1 MYYKSV
7 IDEYPSTEKA
17 KEARKR
23 MEQIRNEPD
32 EPPNHFAWLTGL
44 FESKKK

>member
-1 MYYKSV
+1 M

-17 KEARKR
+17 KEARTR
-23 MEQIRNEPD
+23 LEQIRNEPD